1 MASIKKI
8 SINTQALQ
16 SWLDSKRI
24 SHYRFAKASGVSE
37 GSLSQ
42 IFKYKS
48 ASPYHVML
56 ISGATGIK
64 LAELAPDHPVLKSL
78 GAWK

>member
-16 SWLDSKRI
+16 SWLDAKKVTQ
-24 SHYRFAKASGVSE
+24 YRLAKTSGVSE
-37 GSLSQ
+37 PSLSQ
-42 IFKYKS
+42 IFKSKS
-48 ASPYHVML
+48 ASPYHIML
-56 ISGATGIK
+56 LSIATGIK
-64 LAELAPDHPVLKSL
+64 LAELAPDHPVLKCP